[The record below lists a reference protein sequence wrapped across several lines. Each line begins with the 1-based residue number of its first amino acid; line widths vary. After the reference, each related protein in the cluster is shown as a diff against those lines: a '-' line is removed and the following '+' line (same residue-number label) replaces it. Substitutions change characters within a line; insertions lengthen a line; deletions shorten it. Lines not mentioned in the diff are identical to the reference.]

1 MSKWIL
7 PSSAACSNKEYALSQ
22 TLLNTMLTVSVSS
35 SWVLRHLPNTEALNL
50 PSRQLSS
57 PLRNSPKLT
66 HRSLSCVMY
75 TILSLTPCCENMPRK
90 NRKISGFHYCPS
102 QRYSFLDT
110 VMQVTHVPQLGSFC
124 LSESASGSDA
134 FALQTRAKK
143 DGDNYIINGSKMW
156 ITNSYEAEIFLVFAN
171 VRIFNNLYDA
181 NSL

>member
-1 MSKWIL
+1 
-7 PSSAACSNKEYALSQ
+7 
-22 TLLNTMLTVSVSS
+22 
-35 SWVLRHLPNTEALNL
+35 
-50 PSRQLSS
+50 
-57 PLRNSPKLT
+57 
-66 HRSLSCVMY
+66 
-75 TILSLTPCCENMPRK
+75 
-90 NRKISGFHYCPS
+90 
-102 QRYSFLDT
+102 
-110 VMQVTHVPQLGSFC
+110 MQVTHVPQLGSFC